1 MGLCL
6 NSVASSWRNNS
17 KFTLQDLAVGAV
29 AGYLFNPNS
38 NFEEDFEGRPGGQF
52 WRGALIFAFG
62 ERDGLW
68 YRFGNDGTG
77 VGVGPDG
84 KPKLKSLCTYHED
97 DPTYG
102 RYKKNSVLGRML
114 GAEP

>member
-1 MGLCL
+1 MC
-6 NSVASSWRNNS
+6 SYWRNNS
-17 KFTLQDLAVGAV
+17 KFTLQDLAVAAV

-68 YRFGNDGTG
+68 NRFGSD
-77 VGVGPDG
+77 VGIEPLIVLHNS
-84 KPKLKSLCTYHED
+84 KTKT
-97 DPTYG
+97 G
-102 RYKKNSVLGRML
+102 RYKVNSMVHKLYNSINQDNPL
-114 GAEP
+114 QEP